1 MEITQLDSIRPF
13 NKKQILLDWIN
24 TVDEPKCLLV
34 SEIDQLKDGIVFL
47 EILKNYLKKIEN
59 LKIYQNEI
67 KNAISQSQDIK
78 SRYDLIYRILLEFFE
93 KEDIRRFQ
101 PVGKLFNNQ
110 NYLLEFIE
118 VFKSLFDGF
127 SGGGYISNEE
137 NENFE
142 NFEQVNQ
149 NFSETGKSMSMFSN
163 QMIESEFDLKT
174 KYFLPSPKNKKEIK
188 SDPYQ
193 NNFNKKGNE
202 NLYEMTEKNE
212 NEKNQINEETFRY
225 KNDIYE
231 KQNLPK
237 SKSPEK
243 KIYNFNQNFV
253 KKNFESDSDM
263 KEKMHYNNYNN
274 YNNYNY
280 HNSIHQRENFSKFYN
295 THEKQNEKNNT
306 YNPHLSQT
314 QKALEVSKL
323 NFDILQDN
331 KNPISTYSKDV
342 DYTFIGKEYLK
353 MKSPEKK
360 ERENIFKENSSQK
373 KINFK
378 KMIHNHEMSLSTS
391 AIKNKS
397 ISPLHTK
404 EDNINN
410 VCDTKDRSLLINTS
424 IISQTNLNFDFNSNS
439 LYSNREKSEMF
450 LFRGIPFPQNNLN
463 NNKIN
468 IIDINNHR
476 VNFFRF
482 IRPTLPIV
490 NVDFKTC
497 CKFKPNDGYVKN
509 SVKKILI
516 SQKLND
522 REIIAEITERTER
535 TERMEKFT
543 NATFSSFN
551 YLNKPTGKKIIF
563 FENFFYFFE
572 NFFYFF

>member
-1 MEITQLDSIRPF
+1 MEIPQLDSIRPF

-59 LKIYQNEI
+59 LKIYQNEL

-93 KEDIRRFQ
+93 KDDIRRFQ

-142 NFEQVNQ
+142 NFDKVNE

-188 SDPYQ
+188 SDFYV

-202 NLYEMTEKNE
+202 NLYEMIENNE
-212 NEKNQINEETFRY
+212 NQENQINEETFRY
-225 KNDIYE
+225 KKDIYD
-231 KQNLPK
+231 KQNLSK

-243 KIYNFNQNFV
+243 KNYNFNQNFV
-253 KKNFESDSDM
+253 KKNFDSDSDI
-263 KEKMHYNNYNN
+263 KEKIHSVYNK
-274 YNNYNY
+274 
-280 HNSIHQRENFSKFYN
+280 ENFSKFYN
-295 THEKQNEKNNT
+295 TQK
-306 YNPHLSQT
+306 T
-314 QKALEVSKL
+314 QMEISKL

-353 MKSPEKK
+353 LKSPEK
-360 ERENIFKENSSQK
+360 RENIFKENSSQK

-410 VCDTKDRSLLINTS
+410 ACDLKDRSLFINTS

-482 IRPTLPIV
+482 IRPTMPIV

-509 SVKKILI
+509 SVKKILE

-535 TERMEKFT
+535 TERTEKFT

-563 FENFFYFFE
+563 FEKNFFLKIFIFFR
-572 NFFYFF
+572 